1 MMLDLDA
8 IPDFL
13 YPEQDGHRSC
23 AGCGAIPGRG
33 HAPIGHAPTVPCP
46 VDVIEQLER
55 DRRQTRRQL
64 HAAQEDNERLR
75 RGHEMHEA
83 NHLRIVEHAQA
94 ELRAAREVVTEAQT
108 QGHGPDTDNPACVQ
122 CKAVTAYL
130 KVAGG
135 GS

>member
-1 MMLDLDA
+1 MLDLDA

-64 HAAQEDNERLR
+64 HAAWKVIDAGETCAHICSKHGLDD
-75 RGHEMHEA
+75 A
-83 NHLRIVEHAQA
+83 NDFY
-94 ELRAAREVVTEAQT
+94 RA
-108 QGHGPDTDNPACVQ
+108 
-122 CKAVTAYL
+122 KAAYD

>member
-1 MMLDLDA
+1 MLDLDA

-13 YPEQDGHRSC
+13 YPEQDGQRSC

-33 HAPIGHAPTVPCP
+33 HAPIGHAPTVSCP

-64 HAAQEDNERLR
+64 HAAREELANRDAILDDLSVWADR
-75 RGHEMHEA
+75 RG
-83 NHLRIVEHAQA
+83 A
-94 ELRAAREVVTEAQT
+94 ELRAAREVVAEAQT
-108 QGHGPDTDNPACVQ
+108 QGHGPDTDNPSCVQ
-122 CKAVTAYL
+122 CKAVSAYL